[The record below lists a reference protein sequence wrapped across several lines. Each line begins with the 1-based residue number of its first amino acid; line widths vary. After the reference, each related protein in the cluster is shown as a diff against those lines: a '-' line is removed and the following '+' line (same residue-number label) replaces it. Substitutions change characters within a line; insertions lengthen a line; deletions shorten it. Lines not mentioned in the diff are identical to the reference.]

1 MRVKKCP
8 GGSNPALL
16 ILREGMGVPQ
26 EDIARIEEQV
36 KTLFNDVAELKE
48 DVKCIKDQ
56 LANRLPLWATMLIGA
71 LTGVCGWLAK

>member
-1 MRVKKCP
+1 M
-8 GGSNPALL
+8 SN
-16 ILREGMGVPQ
+16 

-56 LANRLPLWATMLIGA
+56 LANRLPLWATMFIGG
-71 LTGVCGWLAK
+71 LTGMCGFLAARAF